1 MLPACLADGAR
12 RARAWQARVPCAAL
26 VGLAAAADLLSGA
39 SAFAAIEAAITL
51 QAIAP
56 EPAGRSS
63 IASPASPASR
73 GEIWELR
80 RGPRV
85 LARFRV
91 TLPTGP
97 SEDAPRTPRG
107 ETPAQARPHLEGLPP
122 ERRVVDGHHLLLA
135 RVQLHAAGGPA
146 TQRDAQPLPSW
157 LWMGEEV
164 LPSGGVRE
172 IWSGRIGPQDADGE
186 TSRIVEI
193 GADGILEFQTAAQ
206 ISRCDDQPIR
216 LFPRAWD
223 FAARRFEPVGS
234 PVPEPSPIVVT
245 AHRDDPAMPSAAP
258 LGGFRFTAAST
269 RLGDGADARNLGPP
283 TGLEDGDPATTWVA
297 GAARGPGTFLTARAF
312 GGAYGVR
319 GLRIV
324 PGDATS
330 TGAFRARDRL
340 RALTVITGPRAGQ
353 RFDVVFPEDPATAA
367 RAGARDPR
375 SPYWIPFPETVASS
389 CLTVV
394 IRDVYPGDA
403 TAISELRVFTELDFA
418 NGLERLIADAA
429 TGSECAAR
437 VPLLAKLGEA
447 AVLPLAQAVLG
458 ASGMG
463 RECLVDALASIPATG
478 QSTVAIDAL
487 VAALRGASPGEE
499 AAISRAIFG
508 AMGRVPRPPVST
520 IAELLRDP
528 RATPEDR
535 ARAARLLGRLPAAA
549 TTATARASTAA
560 ARAAATTGAVDATRD
575 AVRALLDA
583 VGDGPPEVRL
593 AVIQAISES
602 IAPPQPSAAPGAER
616 AAATAEI
623 LATVAAGAGGTIAS
637 TPARGPAATARPHRA
652 ADLLRLLPALATHAP
667 PTRATAVQILRGA
680 LGAGQPYE
688 LQARAIGA
696 LGAIA
701 AAVGP
706 GAAAQAAVASPD
718 GGQAEPAAP
727 AATSAACA
735 EALVQLRATSPDPV
749 LRALATR
756 ELAGLAGAA
765 VFAEPTGPGGL
776 RPLRPALRAAL
787 GDADP
792 RVREAAAQGLGSPS
806 DVVSE
811 AALIEAAKRE
821 PWPFARSAEVAALG
835 RSCGAPARALLV
847 RAIERDTPEVRRV
860 ALVGLDGC
868 GEPRMPRFL
877 LTILR
882 TVTADP
888 SLRELAAGLCG
899 GRGHGPDAP
908 ALAHA
913 LADALPSLANEAEG
927 DLAIEAVTIA
937 ALRSLGALGGPD
949 AARAAAALA
958 RDAAHPYRHVATEVL
973 GRICDP
979 GVGAATLAAL
989 RASPDA
995 ELALAA
1001 QSSERACRERSSP
1014 GADAHAGADADSRSD
1029 SGRGQAE
1036 PTARSSR

>member
-1 MLPACLADGAR
+1 MLPARRSDAAR
-12 RARAWQARVPCAAL
+12 RALEWRARALCAAL
-26 VGLAAAADLLSGA
+26 IVLGPAVLVMAGAAA
-39 SAFAAIEAAITL
+39 SAGPTKAALTL
-51 QAIAP
+51 QAVGP
-56 EPAGRSS
+56 EPAARSS
-63 IASPASPASR
+63 R
-73 GEIWELR
+73 GDIWEIR
-80 RGPRV
+80 RGPTA

-97 SEDAPRTPRG
+97 AADAARAPDG
-107 ETPAQARPHLEGLPP
+107 QDSAHARPRLEGLTP
-122 ERRVVDGHHLLLA
+122 ELRVVAGHHLLLA
-135 RVQLHAAGGPA
+135 RVQIRAASGSSPERNG
-146 TQRDAQPLPSW
+146 LPSW
-157 LWMGEEV
+157 LWIGEEV
-164 LPSGGVRE
+164 APGGSARE
-172 IWSGRIGPQDADGE
+172 IWSGRTGPEDADGE
-186 TSRIVEI
+186 TSRFVEIVE
-193 GADGILEFQTAAQ
+193 DRILKFQTAAQ

-223 FAARRFEPVGS
+223 FVAHRFKPAPS
-234 PVPEPSPIVVT
+234 PLPEAPPIVVT
-245 AHRDDPAMPSAAP
+245 AHRGDPAMPVAAP

-283 TGLEDGDPATTWVA
+283 AGLEDEDPATAWVA
-297 GAARGPGTFLTARAF
+297 GAGGGPGAFLTARAF
-312 GGAYGVR
+312 GGAYGLR

-330 TGAFRARDRL
+330 AGTFRTRDRL

-353 RFDVVFPEDPATAA
+353 RFEVSFPEDPASTGA
-367 RAGARDPR
+367 RAAGDRDPR
-375 SPYWIPFPETVASS
+375 SPYWIPFPETVVSS

-403 TAISELRVFTELDFA
+403 TAISELRVFTELDFS
-418 NGLERLIADAA
+418 NGLERLISDAA
-429 TGSECAAR
+429 VDPECAAR
-437 VPLLAKLGEA
+437 VPLLAKLGDA
-447 AVLPLAQAVLG
+447 AVLPLAQAVLA
-458 ASGMG
+458 ASGAG
-463 RECLVDALASIPATG
+463 RECLVGALASIPSTAR
-478 QSTVAIDAL
+478 STVAIDAL
-487 VAALRGASPGEE
+487 VAGLHGASPGEE
-499 AAISRAIFG
+499 AAIFG
-508 AMGRVPRPPVST
+508 VLARVPRPPVSS

-528 RATPEDR
+528 RGTPEDR
-535 ARAARLLGRLPAAA
+535 ARAARLLGRLPSTVAPATTA
-549 TTATARASTAA
+549 TTATATAA
-560 ARAAATTGAVDATRD
+560 AADATRD
-575 AVRALLDA
+575 AVHALLDG

-602 IAPPQPSAAPGAER
+602 IAPPLPSGGSGAARGAP
-616 AAATAEI
+616 ATAEI
-623 LATVAAGAGGTIAS
+623 LATVAAAAGGTVAS
-637 TPARGPAATARPHRA
+637 APATGPGAPARPHRA
-652 ADLLRLLPALATHAP
+652 ADLLRLLPALAIHAP
-667 PTRATAVQILRGA
+667 RTRAPAVQILRGA
-680 LGAGQPYE
+680 LGAGHPYE

-701 AAVGP
+701 A
-706 GAAAQAAVASPD
+706 GAGAQASVASPD
-718 GGQAEPAAP
+718 GGQAEPMSP

-756 ELAGLAGAA
+756 ELAGLSGAA
-765 VFAEPTGPGGL
+765 AFAEPTGPGGL

-806 DVVSE
+806 DVASE
-811 AALIEAAKRE
+811 AALIDAAKRE

-868 GEPRMPRFL
+868 GDPRMPRFL

-899 GRGHGPDAP
+899 GRGRSPDAP

-989 RASPDA
+989 RASPDP

-1001 QSSERACRERSSP
+1001 QSSERACRDRPASVP
-1014 GADAHAGADADSRSD
+1014 DA
-1029 SGRGQAE
+1029 GRAVPETE
-1036 PTARSSR
+1036 PRVRAAR